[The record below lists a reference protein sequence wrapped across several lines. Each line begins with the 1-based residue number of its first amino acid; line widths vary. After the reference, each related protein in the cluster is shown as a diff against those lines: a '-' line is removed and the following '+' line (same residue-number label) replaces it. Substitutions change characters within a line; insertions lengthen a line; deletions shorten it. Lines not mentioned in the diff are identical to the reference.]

1 MYKYISTHAD
11 MLMCMCM
18 YSAGTRVYLGCIR
31 YSDTNVYRSLTHLH
45 ANTPNAGRASCCD
58 DRTL

>member
-1 MYKYISTHAD
+1 MHMYMCMY
-11 MLMCMCM
+11 MCMCM
-18 YSAGTRVYLGCIR
+18 YSAGTRVYN
-31 YSDTNVYRSLTHLH
+31 DTNVYRSLTHLH